1 MHLQGGRHGGCGPRS
16 WYKNIESLID
26 FKNLHSGS
34 NKEAFQ
40 DDNESFLVQAAF
52 GSTFVPSVVGRQSQ
66 KLFLKNGILSLV
78 NKVFLIV
85 LALVLAYTGL
95 SVHPRPLF
103 NLCFEENSTYVQENN
118 FTAWSISRDNCN
130 EERNQIETPFQIW
143 AFSGLL
149 VTVLVAVCS
158 TYELHKRADYQVIE
172 I

>member
-1 MHLQGGRHGGCGPRS
+1 MTEDEANMPRKGIS
-16 WYKNIESLID
+16 K
-26 FKNLHSGS
+26 K
-34 NKEAFQ
+34 AFQ
-40 DDNESFLVQAAF
+40 DDNESFLIQAAF

-78 NKVFLIV
+78 NKVFLFV

-103 NLCFEENSTYVQENN
+103 YLSFEENSTYVQEIN

-130 EERNQIETPFQIW
+130 EERNHFETPFQIW

-149 VTVLVAVCS
+149 VTVLMAVCS

-172 I
+172 IKSYKVF